1 MTGDMNGMIDDFI
14 EAQVQ
19 AEEKEKRQ
27 FQRRRAAREEKIR
40 MALLVIARDNEIGG
54 FVKLGEF
61 PRVHEES
68 MKAYRTRIIQ
78 LAKNRASTFLAR
90 VLAHRL
96 P

>member
-1 MTGDMNGMIDDFI
+1 MSYYDQQDDYIDAKI
-14 EAQVQ
+14 K
-19 AEEKEKRQ
+19 EEEEERRETEK
-27 FQRRRAAREEKIR
+27 RRAAMEEKIR